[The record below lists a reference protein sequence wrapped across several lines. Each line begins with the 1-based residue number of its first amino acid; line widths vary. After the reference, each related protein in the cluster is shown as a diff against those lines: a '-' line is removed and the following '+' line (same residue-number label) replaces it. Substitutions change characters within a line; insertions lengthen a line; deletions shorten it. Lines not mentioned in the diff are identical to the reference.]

1 MEGQMRAKGRGHV
14 AVLSTVLAAG
24 LVGGCAMVS
33 PDHAPRRL
41 AGGDGIA
48 DPLRRPGLPV
58 LFVAMPGSA
67 PFQATRKGLLG
78 ELVRNYDVV
87 TFLVEPETTLQQLS
101 AALEAAA
108 PTCIVVMNNSTLRLY
123 RDYQHAHPGRAFPP
137 AVVVMT
143 SFLEDIRGE
152 LINATGISYEVP
164 GVTAFVG
171 LRAIV
176 KTPVSRVGVIH
187 ARYSQGFIERQ
198 RSLAAK
204 EHVTILPVEVGNQ
217 PTLTEIRNAFHF
229 LKTVN
234 HVDTLWVL
242 NDNRLLKDA
251 RFVVDVWQPEI
262 EALNVPVIVGA
273 APLVSSQSPFGTF
286 AVLPDHAALGVQ
298 AANLVLDLAE
308 EGWNAG
314 QHPIDLPLATTS
326 VLDVTRAR
334 AEFGL
339 RDDALKQVDVLVE

>member
-1 MEGQMRAKGRGHV
+1 MTANGRARM
-14 AVLSTVLAAG
+14 ALLSTLLAAG
-24 LVGGCAMVS
+24 LAWGCSTVPA
-33 PDHAPRRL
+33 DHAPPRL
-41 AGGDGIA
+41 ATGNGIA
-48 DPLRRPGLPV
+48 DPPRRPGLPV
-58 LFVAMPGSA
+58 LFVAMPPSA

-78 ELVRNYDVV
+78 EVVRSYDVV
-87 TFLVEPETTLQQLS
+87 TFVVDPETTLQQFS
-101 AALEAAA
+101 QALDAAA

-123 RDYQHAHPGRAFPP
+123 RDHQRARGGRQFPP

-198 RSLAAK
+198 RALAAK
-204 EHVTILPVEVGNQ
+204 EHVTVFPIEVSNQ
-217 PTLTEIRNAFHF
+217 PTLTEVRNAFHF
-229 LKTVN
+229 LAAVN

-242 NDNRLLKDA
+242 NDNRLLKDG
-251 RFVVDVWQPEI
+251 RFVMDVWQPQI

-273 APLVSSQSPFGTF
+273 APLVSPQSPFGTF
-286 AVLPDHAALGVQ
+286 AVLPDHEALGVQ
-298 AANLVLDLAE
+298 AANLILDLAE

-314 QHPIDLPLATTS
+314 EHPVELPLATTS
-326 VLDVTRAR
+326 MLDVARAR
-334 AEFGL
+334 EQFGL
-339 RDDALKQVDVLVE
+339 RDGALKQVDMVVW